1 MTVPSREEAAR
12 LLLSLDPPAWHL
24 RHSRVV
30 GEVAGWLAR
39 QISLA
44 HPEQP
49 IDRSLVES
57 AALLHDLDKALPKAQ
72 RGLGVRHGEAGAR
85 WLRDHGHAELAQA
98 VSLHPV
104 TLLVTNAGAAALD
117 AAPLEAKLV
126 AYADKRGRQRLVS
139 MADRF
144 ARWTRRHPRGWNGE
158 VRAMTWARARRLESE
173 ICELAGCRPEDV
185 RRLPWTA
192 PALVRAAR

>member
-39 QISLA
+39 RISLA
-44 HPEQP
+44 HPERP
-49 IDRSLVES
+49 LDPGLAES
-57 AALLHDLDKALPKAQ
+57 AALLHDLDKALPKVQ

-85 WLRDHGHAELAQA
+85 WLRDHGHEELAQA

-104 TLLVTNAGAAALD
+104 TLLVTEAGAAALA
-117 AAPLEAKLV
+117 AAPLEARLV
-126 AYADKRGRQRLVS
+126 AYADKRGRQRMVS

-144 ARWTRRHPRGWNGE
+144 GRWTRRHPRGWSHE
-158 VRAMTWARARRLESE
+158 VMATAWARAQAMETE
-173 ICELAGCRPEDV
+173 ICDLARCRPEDV
-185 RRLPWTA
+185 ERLPWTA
-192 PALVRAAR
+192 TAFARAAR